1 MPTQLFFADSVN
13 LTQNDNFKS
22 ARKFEIW
29 NRWLTEC
36 TNLQES
42 KILLLFWEVIFWFVA
57 QLIFPFAQYIKHSV
71 YVMHKLIVFHQICYG
86 CQVPLNAQIR
96 VIAEIIKSPNV
107 YNNKMQRGNSILL
120 ARLVSITKMSSLL
133 SKIIKVSSMVMHWT
147 ESALPVER
155 LKPTCS
161 SFGTTRHFCF
171 YVHR

>member
-1 MPTQLFFADSVN
+1 MPTQLFFADSVI

-22 ARKFEIW
+22 ARNFEIW

-42 KILLLFWEVIFWFVA
+42 KILLFWEVIFWFVV

-86 CQVPLNAQIR
+86 CQVPLNAQIW

-107 YNNKMQRGNSILL
+107 YSNKMQRNNSILL
-120 ARLVSITKMSSLL
+120 ATLVSIAEMSSLL
-133 SKIIKVSSMVMHWT
+133 SKIIKVSNIAMHWK
-147 ESALPVER
+147 ELALPV
-155 LKPTCS
+155 
-161 SFGTTRHFCF
+161 
-171 YVHR
+171 